1 MAGILSELRVI
12 SERGESMAAKI
23 SIVLATYNGSKYLAE
38 QLESICAQTLLPA
51 ELVICDDNS
60 SDATLQIVT
69 EFCANAPFPVTFHR
83 NPTALGF
90 RDNFIGAYQLATGDW
105 IAFCDQDD
113 VWHPEKLEKV
123 AAHTEGTRVTMM
135 VHQASLIDETGRNI
149 GSFNQGI
156 TTTKQRGTLQYNA
169 WGTFWGFS
177 IVVRRDVLDLVS
189 PAHRFVDFIDPRHLI
204 AHDRWAC
211 FLAQT
216 LGETVEIA
224 EPLVGYRQHASNV
237 YGVPG
242 KRDQP
247 ARGNFLA
254 EQLPYIAA
262 TKSML
267 NIIELFPNDV
277 EERFPAFDCMK
288 ANAFYRAALL
298 HQQHRGLVFS
308 KSRISSFFICLR
320 GVITGRYRAVHDG
333 SMQWRSL
340 AKDLKFIFG

>member
-1 MAGILSELRVI
+1 MELRVI

-23 SIVLATYNGSKYLAE
+23 SVVLATYNGSKYLPE

-60 SDATLQIVT
+60 SDTTAQIVMD
-69 EFCANAPFPVTFHR
+69 FCRSAPFPVTFHR
-83 NPTALGF
+83 NPKALGF

-113 VWHPEKLEKV
+113 VWHREKLEKV
-123 AAHTEGTRVTMM
+123 AAFTHDVQVTMI

-156 TTTKQRGTLQYNA
+156 TTTNKRGALHYNA

-177 IVVRRDVLDLVS
+177 IVVRRDVLDIVS
-189 PAHRFVDFIDPRHLI
+189 PARRFVDFIDPRHHI

-224 EPLVGYRQHASNV
+224 EPLVSYRQHASNL

-242 KRDQP
+242 KNDQP
-247 ARGNFLA
+247 DRRSFLA

-267 NIIELFPNDV
+267 NIIESFPHDV
-277 EERFPAFDCMK
+277 EETFPAFDRMK

-308 KSRISSFFICLR
+308 KSRIASFFICLR
-320 GVITGRYRAVHDG
+320 GVIAGRYRAVHDG